1 MLLVWHNVPLFTAG
15 NLITVLLYSQIHERL
30 KSFEKRRPL
39 PVQERAASL
48 ASDVSLNSLRRQD
61 ALLAVACT
69 AKAKKFDMVWIFSSD
84 RRRWIFCCTEVQGGW
99 AFLPKCSWKKPLC
112 PQGWLL
118 KATLDGCHFESALT
132 KKAVK
137 NINISPHSCD

>member
-1 MLLVWHNVPLFTAG
+1 MLRNVPLFTAG
-15 NLITVLLYSQIHERL
+15 LLFHALLYPQIHERL

-61 ALLAVACT
+61 AQLAESHTARAKNLTWFEYFPLIDADGFSVAQ
-69 AKAKKFDMVWIFSSD
+69 KYEGDEHS
-84 RRRWIFCCTEVQGGW
+84 
-99 AFLPKCSWKKPLC
+99 FLNVAEKKKPPR

-118 KATLDGCHFESALT
+118 KDALDACHSESALT
-132 KKAVK
+132 KKAAR
-137 NINISPHSCD
+137 NINISAHSCD